1 MFQIKK
7 LGQLVPARAIQN
19 NLRCFAQ
26 KLTPHQESLM
36 AKGLPK
42 KSPIPGVDN
51 IVVVASG
58 KGGVGKSTIAANL
71 AVSLA
76 SLGKRVGLLD
86 GDIFGPSIPLMLNLK
101 EEPLVNDQN
110 LMIPPVNY
118 GVKCLSMGLISQS
131 GAMIWRGPL
140 VMSALQR
147 LLKGAAWGPLDILI
161 VDTPP
166 GTGDVH
172 LSLVQNVPISGVLLV
187 STPQAAALE
196 VTARGAE
203 MYKTLK
209 VPIFGL
215 TENMG
220 YVVCSKC
227 ETKMNIFKNVTNKF
241 ADQIGTGII
250 VSIPIDP
257 KITDCCDTGTPMV
270 IKYPDSMY
278 ADSFRHL
285 AKKVLENLQPKI

>member
-1 MFQIKK
+1 M
-7 LGQLVPARAIQN
+7 AR
-19 NLRCFAQ
+19 
-26 KLTPHQESLM
+26 
-36 AKGLPK
+36 GLPK
-42 KSPIPGVDN
+42 RSPILGVND

-76 SLGKRVGLLD
+76 SLGVRVGLLD

-101 EEPLVNDQN
+101 EEPLVNSEN

-147 LLKGAAWGPLDILI
+147 LLKGAAWGPLDVLI

-172 LSLVQNVPISGVLLV
+172 LSLAQNVPISGVLLV
-187 STPQAAALE
+187 STPQTAALQI
-196 VTARGAE
+196 TARGAE

-209 VPIFGL
+209 IPIFGL
-215 TENMG
+215 AENMG
-220 YVVCSKC
+220 YIVCTSC

-241 ADQIGTGII
+241 AEEMGTGTI
-250 VSIPIDP
+250 VSIPIDA
-257 KITDCCDTGTPMV
+257 KITDCCDAGTPMV
-270 IKYPDSMY
+270 AKFPDSLY
-278 ADSFRHL
+278 AESFRHL
-285 AKKVLENLQPKI
+285 AKKILEKLQPKI

>member
-1 MFQIKK
+1 M
-7 LGQLVPARAIQN
+7 AR
-19 NLRCFAQ
+19 
-26 KLTPHQESLM
+26 
-36 AKGLPK
+36 GLPK
-42 KSPIPGVDN
+42 RSPIPGVDN

-101 EEPLVNDQN
+101 EEPLINNEN

-118 GVKCLSMGLISQS
+118 GVKCLSMGLLSQS

-147 LLKGAAWGPLDILI
+147 LLKGAAWGPLDVLI

-172 LSLVQNVPISGVLLV
+172 LSLAQNVPISGVLLV
-187 STPQAAALE
+187 STPQTAALE
-196 VTARGAE
+196 ITARGAE

-209 VPIFGL
+209 IPIFGL
-215 TENMG
+215 AENMG
-220 YVVCSKC
+220 YVVCTKC
-227 ETKMNIFKNVTNKF
+227 ETKMNIFKNVTKKF
-241 ADQIGTGII
+241 ADDMGTGIL
-250 VSIPIDP
+250 VSVPIDA
-257 KITDCCDTGTPMV
+257 KITDCCDEGTPMV
-270 IKYPDSMY
+270 AKYPDSIY
-278 ADSFRHL
+278 AESFRHL
-285 AKKVLENLQPKI
+285 AKKILEKLQPNI